1 MIKSARDK
9 VTVGGGVKPSFSV
22 DIFDVSSLLELPKFR
37 EQLLSFLETPL
48 FKSVHP
54 LKLFFLVQARSPSIW
69 SITSRLQNHIDEVI
83 IKIGRYD
90 HTPVFVTKMLTVFG
104 A

>member
-54 LKLFFLVQARSPSIW
+54 LKLFFLVFVQLVLEFLLDSCLISLPKQDPQAS
-69 SITSRLQNHIDEVI
+69 
-83 IKIGRYD
+83 GR
-90 HTPVFVTKMLTVFG
+90 
-104 A
+104 